1 MLPKLVSKKKIV
13 SIQQKSVL
21 ERIWVDKKKHFSRIL
36 PILPKYLNLDA
47 IGCCTPKI
55 TWNY

>member
-55 TWNY
+55 T